1 MAGQALSVGAGP
13 AARPCGNR
21 KLDPACTPCDPP
33 LMNSDKTPQRRNLLV
48 PRLVA
53 TAFVGSVAA
62 LGIASWDVA
71 QGRVPDTDAPL
82 LLDALNSPEN
92 RTCTRDLPELA
103 AKHFPAGMTEEAMRT
118 LIASSV
124 VKPPRPWLWTPKGSD
139 AISPTS
145 GTGEISFVRTLRY
158 TPFGNHLLTGTVT
171 LSQGSVSAARLR
183 VVCALG

>member
-1 MAGQALSVGAGP
+1 
-13 AARPCGNR
+13 
-21 KLDPACTPCDPP
+21 
-33 LMNSDKTPQRRNLLV
+33 MNSDETPQRRHLLI

-53 TAFVGSVAA
+53 TAFVGSIAA

-71 QGRVPDTDAPL
+71 RGRVPDTNAPL

-103 AKHFPAGMTEEAMRT
+103 ARYFPAGMTEEAMRALVAVST
-118 LIASSV
+118 

-145 GTGEISFVRTLRY
+145 SAGEVSFVRTLRY
-158 TPFGNHLLTGTVT
+158 TPFGNHQLMGTVT
-171 LSQGSVSAARLR
+171 LSQGNVAAARLR